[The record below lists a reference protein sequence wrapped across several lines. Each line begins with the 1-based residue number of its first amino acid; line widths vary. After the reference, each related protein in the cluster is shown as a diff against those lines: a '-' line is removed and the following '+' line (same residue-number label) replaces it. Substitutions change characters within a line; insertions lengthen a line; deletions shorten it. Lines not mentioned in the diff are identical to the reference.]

1 MTSPFDRFDRRAREH
16 RLEAPD
22 DGPTGLRPEITS
34 LDRRTGPRSLLGML
48 DRANVAPGFNL
59 AEQYAGT
66 NGIGTALEERKAFKV
81 RGGEHMLES
90 LQTLACAG
98 SPIVDPAS
106 RSVVGILDITCGIGD
121 VSDLMGPLIISAV
134 RDVEE
139 RLFAQSGVSEQ
150 VLLREYTRS
159 TRRGNPA
166 VVAMSRDTVIATP
179 TASRL
184 MDSTDQ
190 MMLWDWITTHL
201 GSRREWEG
209 VLRFAEGIDV
219 QVRARRVSEA
229 GGPLSAV
236 LELRPLVNP
245 ATRTAA
251 RRGTPT
257 SRARSCAHSGERL
270 AGRSMATHR
279 LQRQLDEIA
288 TTVGPVLVTGEP

>member
-48 DRANVAPGFNL
+48 DRANVAPGVNL

-90 LQTLACAG
+90 LQTLA
-98 SPIVDPAS
+98 PIVDPAS
-106 RSVVGILDITCGIGD
+106 GSVVGILSVTCGVGD
-121 VSDLMGPLIISAV
+121 ANDLMGPLIICGV

-139 RLFAQSGVSEQ
+139 RLFSQSAETG
-150 VLLREYTRS
+150 LLREYTHS
-159 TRRGNPA
+159 KRRGNPA

-190 MMLWDWITTHL
+190 MMLWDWITSHL

-270 AGRSMATHR
+270 AGRRS
-279 LQRQLDEIA
+279 E
-288 TTVGPVLVTGEP
+288 